1 MSAKQAIPRAIG
13 RKPANARLGYTAERM
28 NKTEAKYALLLEARK
43 QAGEICFWR
52 YEQIKFR
59 LADKTW
65 YTPDFYIM
73 LADGTIEIHETK
85 GFMQDDANVKIKTVA
100 ELFPELLFVL
110 VKWEKG
116 GWTFKKY
123 RRGEFDDERA

>member
-1 MSAKQAIPRAIG
+1 MSRQAIPRAIG
-13 RKPANARLGYTAERM
+13 RRPSNAMLGYAAERM
-28 NKTEAKYALLLEARK
+28 NRTEAKYAMLLEARR

-52 YEQIKFR
+52 YEQVKFR

-123 RRGEFDDERA
+123 RRKELDDERV